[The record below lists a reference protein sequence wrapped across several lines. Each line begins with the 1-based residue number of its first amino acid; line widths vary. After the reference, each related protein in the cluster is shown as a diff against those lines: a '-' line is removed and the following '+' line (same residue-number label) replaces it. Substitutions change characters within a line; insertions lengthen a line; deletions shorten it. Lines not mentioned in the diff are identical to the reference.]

1 MLRMEIYAALLMVA
15 ILAVGQSA
23 HADVIHYVRFQHD
36 GGVSYGILKGA
47 EIAEL
52 SEAPYRAPTETGR
65 TFARKSVR
73 LLAPSEPSKVIAVG
87 LNFASHAGQAGAAKP
102 ELFAKLP
109 SSLVGHEAVVQLPR
123 DAGNLHFE
131 GELVVVI
138 GRRARDITAEEAPA
152 HILGVTAGNDLSE
165 RSWQSAD
172 LQWLR
177 AKGADGFGP
186 AGPAIAV
193 GLDYNDLLIET
204 RVNGEL
210 KQSESSAKL
219 LHSVDQIVAYA
230 SRYFTLEPGDM
241 IFTGTPGRTERLSVG
256 DTVDIT
262 IEGIGTLSNKI
273 GRRP

>member
-1 MLRMEIYAALLMVA
+1 MVRMKIYACLVALAALVVSQ
-15 ILAVGQSA
+15 AVL
-23 HADVIHYVRFQHD
+23 ADVIHYVRFQHD
-36 GGVSYGILKGA
+36 GGVSYGILRGA

-52 SEAPYRAPTETGR
+52 SDAPYRVSAETGR
-65 TFARKSVR
+65 TFARQAVR

-109 SSLVGHEAVVQLPR
+109 SSLVGHEAVVELPR
-123 DAGNLHFE
+123 GADNLHFE

-138 GRRARDITAEEAPA
+138 GRRARDITAAEAPA
-152 HILGVTAGNDLSE
+152 YILGVTAGNDLSE
-165 RSWQSAD
+165 RSWQSSD

-177 AKGADGFGP
+177 AKAADGFGP
-186 AGPAIAV
+186 AGPAIAA

-204 RVNGEL
+204 RVNGQV

-219 LHSVDQIVAYA
+219 LHSVDKIVAYA

-273 GRRP
+273 GRRQ